1 MANSASHPAKPLRGH
16 DGFCISLLTPVR
28 TLTVALGERS
38 YPIHIGEGI
47 LARCGELLPPL
58 PSRRAIVVT
67 NPIVAPLHLE
77 ALRAALSTA
86 RISNE
91 VIVVPDGE
99 THKDWATLYE
109 VHTRL
114 LELGAERSTTLI
126 ALGGGVIGDLAGFAA
141 ATYQRGIPLIQ
152 VPTTLLAQVDSSVG
166 GKTAVNHPLGKNMIG
181 AFHQPRAVISD
192 TATLSTLPDR
202 EYIAGIAEVIKCGAI
217 RDLALFEWLEANMD
231 RLLAREPE
239 AVVHA
244 VLQSCRIKAEIVAA
258 DERETGER
266 ALLNFGHTFGH
277 AIEAATGYGSWLHGE
292 AVAAGMVLAAT
303 LSERIAGLPAA
314 HAERLRALIGR
325 AGGLP
330 TRPPSLAIDRWLDL
344 MAHDKKTQHRTA
356 RFVLL
361 TALGAAVVQS
371 DVAARNLRAVLQ
383 ER

>member
-1 MANSASHPAKPLRGH
+1 M
-16 DGFCISLLTPVR
+16 R

-47 LARCGELLPPL
+47 LTRCGELLPPL
-58 PSRRAIVVT
+58 PSRRAVVVT
-67 NPIVAPLHLE
+67 NPIVAALHLD

-86 RISNE
+86 GVANE
-91 VIVVPDGE
+91 VIIVPDGE
-99 THKDWATLYE
+99 AHKDWATLHE

-181 AFHQPRAVISD
+181 AFYQPRAVISD

-231 RLLAREPE
+231 RLLARESA
-239 AVVHA
+239 AVAHA
-244 VLQSCRIKAEIVAA
+244 VLESCRIKAEIVAA

-277 AIEAATGYGSWLHGE
+277 AIEAATGYGTWLHGE
-292 AVAAGMVLAAT
+292 AVAAGMVLAAS
-303 LSERIAGLPAA
+303 LSQRLTGLSSGDAD
-314 HAERLRALIGR
+314 RLRRLLTHAH
-325 AGGLP
+325 LP
-330 TRPPSLAIDRWLDL
+330 TDAPPITVERWLEL
-344 MAHDKKTQHRTA
+344 TLRDKKTESGTR
-356 RFVLL
+356 RYVLL
-361 TALGAAVVQS
+361 EALGRAIVHPAAAEP
-371 DVAARNLRAVLQ
+371 DLRAILG
-383 ER
+383 

>member
-1 MANSASHPAKPLRGH
+1 MS
-16 DGFCISLLTPVR
+16 DDVQ
-28 TLTVALGERS
+28 TVEVELAERS
-38 YPIHIGEGI
+38 YPVHIGDGLI
-47 LARCGELLPPL
+47 GRAGALLASRLPL
-58 PSRRAIVVT
+58 PRAIVVT
-67 NPIVAPLHLE
+67 NPVVASHWLAPLRSSFASAGIDSSVIIVA
-77 ALRAALSTA
+77 
-86 RISNE
+86 
-91 VIVVPDGE
+91 DGE
-99 THKDWATLYE
+99 QQKTLATVEDLL
-109 VHTRL
+109 TRL
-114 LELGAERSTTLI
+114 LEARAERRTTLI
-126 ALGGGVIGDLAGFAA
+126 ALGGGVVGDIAGFTAA
-141 ATYQRGIPLIQ
+141 IYQRGMPFIQ

-166 GKTAVNHPLGKNMIG
+166 GKTGVNHPLGKNMIG